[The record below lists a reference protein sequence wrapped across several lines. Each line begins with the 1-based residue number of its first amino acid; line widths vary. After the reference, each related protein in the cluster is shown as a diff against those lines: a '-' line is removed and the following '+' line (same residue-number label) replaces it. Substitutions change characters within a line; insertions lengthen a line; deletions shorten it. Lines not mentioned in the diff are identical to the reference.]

1 MTTFKAHILTEPRM
15 VMLGQSML
23 ADVDVNDVLDS
34 LDGVYNESAQA
45 IDKVAQLCGY
55 NNMQTI
61 LDIFAQK
68 IV

>member
-55 NNMQTI
+55 
-61 LDIFAQK
+61 
-68 IV
+68 

>member
-55 NNMQTI
+55 NNIQTI